1 MILFEQ
7 GESKLTKDTIK
18 IKVIGIGG
26 GGNNAVG
33 QMLTNPIAGVDY
45 YIVNTEKGVIDR
57 SKRLGI
63 NAIQIGPTVTSG
75 LGAGANPEVGESS
88 AKESLTEIDKILDG
102 ADLVFLTAGMGGGT
116 GTGAI
121 PIIAEEAK
129 SRGIITVAIVT
140 VPFLFEGRLRRTK
153 AENGIEKLKPYVNS
167 LIVISNDRLL
177 KNSDQNISIIDAFK
191 LTDDV
196 LKQAVESI
204 SDLINSVGDINID
217 FADIQTILGY
227 EGYAY
232 MGIGSSSSECKIEDA
247 TLDALSNPLTEAK
260 LTNAKGVIFNIC
272 GSEDIGLEDINRS
285 AEIIS
290 SKVDSDANIIFGA
303 TVNEDYNGELKITVV
318 ATWFDEDSNKNFIVD
333 TKPNLLKT
341 NPFGRKPVT
350 DSRIT
355 PSASVVPPKP
365 KAPEDDLDIP
375 SFLRKKI

>member
-1 MILFEQ
+1 MFEQ
-7 GESKLTKDTIK
+7 EESKLTKDTIK
-18 IKVIGIGG
+18 IKVIGVGG

-33 QMLTNPIAGVDY
+33 QMLTSPIEGIEY
-45 YIVNTEKGVIDR
+45 YIINTEKGIIDR
-57 SKRLGI
+57 SKNLGI

-75 LGAGANPEVGESS
+75 LGAGANPEIGESA
-88 AKESLTEIDKILDG
+88 AKESLSEIDKILDG

-140 VPFLFEGRLRRTK
+140 VPFLFEGRLRKTK
-153 AENGIEKLKPYVNS
+153 AENGIEKLKPFVNS

-177 KNSDQNISIIDAFK
+177 KNSAQDISILDAFK

-290 SKVDSDANIIFGA
+290 SKVDSDANIIFGTVIDPSLGDKVIVTVIA
-303 TVNEDYNGELKITVV
+303 TGVDKGPDIIT
-318 ATWFDEDSNKNFIVD
+318 DK
-333 TKPNLLKT
+333 
-341 NPFGRKPVT
+341 
-350 DSRIT
+350 
-355 PSASVVPPKP
+355 
-365 KAPEDDLDIP
+365 
-375 SFLRKKI
+375 

>member
-1 MILFEQ
+1 MFEQ
-7 GESKLTKDTIK
+7 EESKLTKDTIK
-18 IKVIGIGG
+18 IKVIGVGG

-33 QMLTNPIAGVDY
+33 QMLTSPIEGIEY
-45 YIVNTEKGVIDR
+45 YIINTEKGIIDR
-57 SKRLGI
+57 SKNLGI

-75 LGAGANPEVGESS
+75 LGAGANPEIGESA
-88 AKESLTEIDKILDG
+88 AKESLSEIDKILDG

-129 SRGIITVAIVT
+129 SRGIIIVAIVT

-290 SKVDSDANIIFGA
+290 SKVDSDANIIFGTVIDPSLGDKVIVTVIA
-303 TVNEDYNGELKITVV
+303 TGVDKGPDIIT
-318 ATWFDEDSNKNFIVD
+318 DK
-333 TKPNLLKT
+333 
-341 NPFGRKPVT
+341 
-350 DSRIT
+350 
-355 PSASVVPPKP
+355 
-365 KAPEDDLDIP
+365 
-375 SFLRKKI
+375 

>member
-1 MILFEQ
+1 MFEQ
-7 GESKLTKDTIK
+7 EESKLTKDTIK
-18 IKVIGIGG
+18 IKVIGVGG

-33 QMLTNPIAGVDY
+33 QMLTSPIEGIEY
-45 YIVNTEKGVIDR
+45 YIINTEKGIIDR
-57 SKRLGI
+57 SKNLGI

-75 LGAGANPEVGESS
+75 LGAGANPEIGESA
-88 AKESLTEIDKILDG
+88 AKESLSEIDKILDG
-102 ADLVFLTAGMGGGT
+102 TDLVFLTAGMGGGT

-290 SKVDSDANIIFGA
+290 SKVDSDANIIFGTVIDPSLGDKVIVTVIA
-303 TVNEDYNGELKITVV
+303 TGVDKGPDIIT
-318 ATWFDEDSNKNFIVD
+318 DK
-333 TKPNLLKT
+333 
-341 NPFGRKPVT
+341 
-350 DSRIT
+350 
-355 PSASVVPPKP
+355 
-365 KAPEDDLDIP
+365 
-375 SFLRKKI
+375 

>member
-1 MILFEQ
+1 LFEQ
-7 GESKLTKDTIK
+7 EESKLTKDTIK
-18 IKVIGIGG
+18 IKVIGVGG

-33 QMLTNPIAGVDY
+33 QMLTSPIEGIEY
-45 YIVNTEKGVIDR
+45 YIVNTEKGIIDR
-57 SKRLGI
+57 SKNLGI

-75 LGAGANPEVGESS
+75 LGAGANPEIGESA
-88 AKESLTEIDKILDG
+88 AKESLSEIDKILDG

-290 SKVDSDANIIFGA
+290 SKVDSDANIIFGTVIDPSLGDKVIVTVIA
-303 TVNEDYNGELKITVV
+303 TGVDKGPDIIT
-318 ATWFDEDSNKNFIVD
+318 DK
-333 TKPNLLKT
+333 
-341 NPFGRKPVT
+341 
-350 DSRIT
+350 
-355 PSASVVPPKP
+355 
-365 KAPEDDLDIP
+365 
-375 SFLRKKI
+375 

>member
-1 MILFEQ
+1 MFEQ
-7 GESKLTKDTIK
+7 EESKLTKDTIK
-18 IKVIGIGG
+18 IKVIGVGG

-33 QMLTNPIAGVDY
+33 QMLTSPIEGIEY
-45 YIVNTEKGVIDR
+45 YIVNTEKGIIDR
-57 SKRLGI
+57 SKNLGI

-75 LGAGANPEVGESS
+75 LGAGANPEIGESA
-88 AKESLTEIDKILDG
+88 AKESLSEIDKILDG

-140 VPFLFEGRLRRTK
+140 VPFLFEGRLS
-153 AENGIEKLKPYVNS
+153 IEKLKPYVNS

-290 SKVDSDANIIFGA
+290 SKVDSDANIIFGTVIDPSLGDKVIVTVIA
-303 TVNEDYNGELKITVV
+303 TGVDKGPDIIT
-318 ATWFDEDSNKNFIVD
+318 DK
-333 TKPNLLKT
+333 
-341 NPFGRKPVT
+341 
-350 DSRIT
+350 
-355 PSASVVPPKP
+355 
-365 KAPEDDLDIP
+365 
-375 SFLRKKI
+375 

>member
-1 MILFEQ
+1 MFEQ
-7 GESKLTKDTIK
+7 EESKLTKDTIK
-18 IKVIGIGG
+18 IKVIGVGG

-33 QMLTNPIAGVDY
+33 QMLTSPIEGIEY
-45 YIVNTEKGVIDR
+45 YIVNTEKGIIDR
-57 SKRLGI
+57 SKNLGI

-75 LGAGANPEVGESS
+75 LGAGANPEIGESA
-88 AKESLTEIDKILDG
+88 AKESLSEIDKILDG
-102 ADLVFLTAGMGGGT
+102 VDLVFLTAGMGGGT

-290 SKVDSDANIIFGA
+290 SKVDSDANIIFGTVIDPSLGDKVIVTVIA
-303 TVNEDYNGELKITVV
+303 TGVDKGPDIIT
-318 ATWFDEDSNKNFIVD
+318 DK
-333 TKPNLLKT
+333 
-341 NPFGRKPVT
+341 
-350 DSRIT
+350 
-355 PSASVVPPKP
+355 
-365 KAPEDDLDIP
+365 
-375 SFLRKKI
+375 

>member
-1 MILFEQ
+1 MFEQ
-7 GESKLTKDTIK
+7 EESKLTKDTIK
-18 IKVIGIGG
+18 IKVIGVGG

-33 QMLTNPIAGVDY
+33 QMLTSPIEGIEY
-45 YIVNTEKGVIDR
+45 YIVNTEKGIIDR
-57 SKRLGI
+57 SKNLGI

-75 LGAGANPEVGESS
+75 LGAGANPEIGESA
-88 AKESLTEIDKILDG
+88 AKESLSEIDKILDV
-102 ADLVFLTAGMGGGT
+102 ADLVFLTDVMGGGT

-290 SKVDSDANIIFGA
+290 SKVDSDANIIFGTVIDPSLGDKVIVTVIA
-303 TVNEDYNGELKITVV
+303 TGVDKGPDIIT
-318 ATWFDEDSNKNFIVD
+318 DK
-333 TKPNLLKT
+333 
-341 NPFGRKPVT
+341 
-350 DSRIT
+350 
-355 PSASVVPPKP
+355 
-365 KAPEDDLDIP
+365 
-375 SFLRKKI
+375 

>member
-1 MILFEQ
+1 MTNRFTEDNILFEQ
-7 GESKLTKDTIK
+7 EESKLTKDTIK
-18 IKVIGIGG
+18 IKVIGVGG

-33 QMLTNPIAGVDY
+33 QMLTSPIEGIEY
-45 YIVNTEKGVIDR
+45 YIVNTEKGIIDR
-57 SKRLGI
+57 SKNLGI

-75 LGAGANPEVGESS
+75 LGAGANPEIGESA
-88 AKESLTEIDKILDG
+88 AKESLSEIDKILDG

-290 SKVDSDANIIFGA
+290 SKVDSDANIIFGTVIDPSLGDKVIVTVIA
-303 TVNEDYNGELKITVV
+303 TGVDKGPDIIT
-318 ATWFDEDSNKNFIVD
+318 DK
-333 TKPNLLKT
+333 
-341 NPFGRKPVT
+341 
-350 DSRIT
+350 
-355 PSASVVPPKP
+355 
-365 KAPEDDLDIP
+365 
-375 SFLRKKI
+375 

>member
-1 MILFEQ
+1 MFEQ
-7 GESKLTKDTIK
+7 KESKLTKDTIK
-18 IKVIGIGG
+18 IKVIGVGG

-33 QMLTNPIAGVDY
+33 QMLTSPIEGIEY
-45 YIVNTEKGVIDR
+45 YIVNTEKGIIDR
-57 SKRLGI
+57 SKNLGI

-75 LGAGANPEVGESS
+75 LGAGANPEIGESA
-88 AKESLTEIDKILDG
+88 AKESLSEIDKILDG

-177 KNSDQNISIIDAFK
+177 KNSNQNISIIDAFK

-290 SKVDSDANIIFGA
+290 SKVDSDANIIFGTVIDPSLGDKVIVTVIA
-303 TVNEDYNGELKITVV
+303 TGVDKGPDIIT
-318 ATWFDEDSNKNFIVD
+318 DK
-333 TKPNLLKT
+333 
-341 NPFGRKPVT
+341 
-350 DSRIT
+350 
-355 PSASVVPPKP
+355 
-365 KAPEDDLDIP
+365 
-375 SFLRKKI
+375 

>member
-1 MILFEQ
+1 MFEQ
-7 GESKLTKDTIK
+7 EESKLTKDTIK
-18 IKVIGIGG
+18 IKVIGVGG

-33 QMLTNPIAGVDY
+33 QMLTSPIEGIEY
-45 YIVNTEKGVIDR
+45 YIVNTEKGIIDR
-57 SKRLGI
+57 SKNLGI

-75 LGAGANPEVGESS
+75 LGAGANPEIGES
-88 AKESLTEIDKILDG
+88 AGKESLSEIDKILDG

-121 PIIAEEAK
+121 PILAEEAK

-290 SKVDSDANIIFGA
+290 SKVDSDANIIFGTVIDPSLGDKVIVTVIA
-303 TVNEDYNGELKITVV
+303 TGVDKGPDIIT
-318 ATWFDEDSNKNFIVD
+318 DK
-333 TKPNLLKT
+333 
-341 NPFGRKPVT
+341 
-350 DSRIT
+350 
-355 PSASVVPPKP
+355 
-365 KAPEDDLDIP
+365 
-375 SFLRKKI
+375 

>member
-1 MILFEQ
+1 MFEQ
-7 GESKLTKDTIK
+7 EESKLTKDTIK
-18 IKVIGIGG
+18 IKVIGVGG

-33 QMLTNPIAGVDY
+33 QMLTSPIEGIEY
-45 YIVNTEKGVIDR
+45 YIVNTEKGIIDR
-57 SKRLGI
+57 SKNLGI

-75 LGAGANPEVGESS
+75 LGAGANPEIGESA
-88 AKESLTEIDKILDG
+88 AKESLSEIDKILDG

-121 PIIAEEAK
+121 PVIAEEAK

-140 VPFLFEGRLRRTK
+140 VPFLFEGRLRKTK
-153 AENGIEKLKPYVNS
+153 AENGIEKLKPFVNS

-177 KNSDQNISIIDAFK
+177 KNSAQDISILDAFK

-247 TLDALSNPLTEAK
+247 TLDSLSNPLTEAK

-290 SKVDSDANIIFGA
+290 SKVDSDANIIFGTVIDPSLGDKVIVTVIA
-303 TVNEDYNGELKITVV
+303 TGVDKGPDIT
-318 ATWFDEDSNKNFIVD
+318 
-333 TKPNLLKT
+333 
-341 NPFGRKPVT
+341 T
-350 DSRIT
+350 D
-355 PSASVVPPKP
+355 K
-365 KAPEDDLDIP
+365 
-375 SFLRKKI
+375 

>member
-1 MILFEQ
+1 MFEQ
-7 GESKLTKDTIK
+7 EESKLTKDTIK
-18 IKVIGIGG
+18 IKVIGVGG

-33 QMLTNPIAGVDY
+33 QMLTSPIEGIEY
-45 YIVNTEKGVIDR
+45 YIVNTEKGIIDR
-57 SKRLGI
+57 SKNLGI

-75 LGAGANPEVGESS
+75 LGAGANPEIGESA
-88 AKESLTEIDKILDG
+88 AKESLSEIDKILDG
-102 ADLVFLTAGMGGGT
+102 ADLIFLTAGMGGGT

-290 SKVDSDANIIFGA
+290 SKVDSDANIIFGTVIDPSLGDKVIVTVIA
-303 TVNEDYNGELKITVV
+303 TGVDKGPDIIT
-318 ATWFDEDSNKNFIVD
+318 DK
-333 TKPNLLKT
+333 
-341 NPFGRKPVT
+341 
-350 DSRIT
+350 
-355 PSASVVPPKP
+355 
-365 KAPEDDLDIP
+365 
-375 SFLRKKI
+375 

>member
-33 QMLTNPIAGVDY
+33 QMLTNPIEGVDY

-63 NAIQIGPTVTSG
+63 NSIQIGPTVTSG

-121 PIIAEEAK
+121 PVIAEEAK

-140 VPFLFEGRLRRTK
+140 VPFLFEGRLRKTK
-153 AENGIEKLKPYVNS
+153 AENGIEKLKPFVNS

-177 KNSDQNISIIDAFK
+177 KNSAQDISILDAFK

-290 SKVDSDANIIFGA
+290 SKVDSDANIIFGTVIDPSLGDKVIVTVIA
-303 TVNEDYNGELKITVV
+303 TGVDKGPDIIT
-318 ATWFDEDSNKNFIVD
+318 DK
-333 TKPNLLKT
+333 
-341 NPFGRKPVT
+341 
-350 DSRIT
+350 
-355 PSASVVPPKP
+355 
-365 KAPEDDLDIP
+365 
-375 SFLRKKI
+375 

>member
-1 MILFEQ
+1 LFEQ
-7 GESKLTKDTIK
+7 EESKLTKDTIK
-18 IKVIGIGG
+18 IKVIGVGG

-33 QMLTNPIAGVDY
+33 QMLTSPIEGIEY
-45 YIVNTEKGVIDR
+45 YIINTEKGIIDR
-57 SKRLGI
+57 SKNLGI

-75 LGAGANPEVGESS
+75 LGAGANPEIGESA
-88 AKESLTEIDKILDG
+88 AKESLSEIDKILDG
-102 ADLVFLTAGMGGGT
+102 TDLVFLTAGMGGGT

-290 SKVDSDANIIFGA
+290 SKVDSDANIIFGTVIDPSLGDKVIVTVIA
-303 TVNEDYNGELKITVV
+303 TGVDKGPDIIT
-318 ATWFDEDSNKNFIVD
+318 DK
-333 TKPNLLKT
+333 
-341 NPFGRKPVT
+341 
-350 DSRIT
+350 
-355 PSASVVPPKP
+355 
-365 KAPEDDLDIP
+365 
-375 SFLRKKI
+375 

>member
-1 MILFEQ
+1 MFEQ
-7 GESKLTKDTIK
+7 EESKLTKDTIK
-18 IKVIGIGG
+18 IKVIGVGG

-33 QMLTNPIAGVDY
+33 QMLTSPIEGIEY
-45 YIVNTEKGVIDR
+45 YIVNTEKGIIDR
-57 SKRLGI
+57 SKNLGI

-75 LGAGANPEVGESS
+75 LGAGANPEIGES
-88 AKESLTEIDKILDG
+88 AVKESLSEIDKILDG

-290 SKVDSDANIIFGA
+290 SKVDSDANIIFGTVIDPSLGDKVIVTVIA
-303 TVNEDYNGELKITVV
+303 TGVDKGPDIIT
-318 ATWFDEDSNKNFIVD
+318 DK
-333 TKPNLLKT
+333 
-341 NPFGRKPVT
+341 
-350 DSRIT
+350 
-355 PSASVVPPKP
+355 
-365 KAPEDDLDIP
+365 
-375 SFLRKKI
+375 

>member
-1 MILFEQ
+1 MFEQ
-7 GESKLTKDTIK
+7 EESKLTKDTIK
-18 IKVIGIGG
+18 IKVIGVGG

-33 QMLTNPIAGVDY
+33 QMLTSPIEGIEY
-45 YIVNTEKGVIDR
+45 YIVNTEKGIIDR
-57 SKRLGI
+57 SKNLGI
-63 NAIQIGPTVTSG
+63 NAIQRGPTVTSG
-75 LGAGANPEVGESS
+75 LGAGAYTVFGESA
-88 AKESLTEIDKILDG
+88 AKESLSEIDKILDG

-290 SKVDSDANIIFGA
+290 SKVDSDANIIFGTVIDPSLGDKVIVTVIA
-303 TVNEDYNGELKITVV
+303 TGVDKGPDIIT
-318 ATWFDEDSNKNFIVD
+318 DK
-333 TKPNLLKT
+333 
-341 NPFGRKPVT
+341 
-350 DSRIT
+350 
-355 PSASVVPPKP
+355 
-365 KAPEDDLDIP
+365 
-375 SFLRKKI
+375 

>member
-1 MILFEQ
+1 MFEQ
-7 GESKLTKDTIK
+7 EESKLTKDTIK
-18 IKVIGIGG
+18 IKVIGVGG

-33 QMLTNPIAGVDY
+33 QMLTSPIEGIEY
-45 YIVNTEKGVIDR
+45 YIVNTEKGIIDR
-57 SKRLGI
+57 SKNLGI

-75 LGAGANPEVGESS
+75 LGAGANPEIGKSA
-88 AKESLTEIDKILDG
+88 AKESLSEIDKILDG

-290 SKVDSDANIIFGA
+290 SKVDSDANIIFGTVIDPSLGDKVIVTVIA
-303 TVNEDYNGELKITVV
+303 TGVDKGPDIIT
-318 ATWFDEDSNKNFIVD
+318 DK
-333 TKPNLLKT
+333 
-341 NPFGRKPVT
+341 
-350 DSRIT
+350 
-355 PSASVVPPKP
+355 
-365 KAPEDDLDIP
+365 
-375 SFLRKKI
+375 

>member
-1 MILFEQ
+1 MFEQ
-7 GESKLTKDTIK
+7 EESKLTKDTIK
-18 IKVIGIGG
+18 IKVIGVGG

-33 QMLTNPIAGVDY
+33 QMLTSPIEGIEY
-45 YIVNTEKGVIDR
+45 YIVNTEKGIIDR
-57 SKRLGI
+57 SKNLGI

-75 LGAGANPEVGESS
+75 LGAGANPEIGESA
-88 AKESLTEIDKILDG
+88 AKESLSEIDKILDG

-129 SRGIITVAIVT
+129 SRGIIIVAIVT

-290 SKVDSDANIIFGA
+290 SKVDSDANIIFGTVIDPSLGDKVIVTVIA
-303 TVNEDYNGELKITVV
+303 TGVDKGPDIIT
-318 ATWFDEDSNKNFIVD
+318 DK
-333 TKPNLLKT
+333 
-341 NPFGRKPVT
+341 
-350 DSRIT
+350 
-355 PSASVVPPKP
+355 
-365 KAPEDDLDIP
+365 
-375 SFLRKKI
+375 

>member
-1 MILFEQ
+1 MFEQ
-7 GESKLTKDTIK
+7 EESKLTKDTIK
-18 IKVIGIGG
+18 IKVIGVGG

-33 QMLTNPIAGVDY
+33 QMLTSPIEGIEY
-45 YIVNTEKGVIDR
+45 YIVNTEKGIIDR
-57 SKRLGI
+57 SKNLGI

-75 LGAGANPEVGESS
+75 LGAGANPEIGESA
-88 AKESLTEIDKILDG
+88 AKESLSEIDKILDG

-290 SKVDSDANIIFGA
+290 SKVDSDANIIFGTVIDPSLGA
-303 TVNEDYNGELKITVV
+303 TGVDKGPDIIT
-318 ATWFDEDSNKNFIVD
+318 DK
-333 TKPNLLKT
+333 
-341 NPFGRKPVT
+341 
-350 DSRIT
+350 
-355 PSASVVPPKP
+355 
-365 KAPEDDLDIP
+365 
-375 SFLRKKI
+375 

>member
-1 MILFEQ
+1 MFEQ
-7 GESKLTKDTIK
+7 EESKLTKDTIK
-18 IKVIGIGG
+18 IKVIGVGG

-33 QMLTNPIAGVDY
+33 QMLTSPIEGIEY
-45 YIVNTEKGVIDR
+45 YIINTEKGIIDR
-57 SKRLGI
+57 SKNLGI

-75 LGAGANPEVGESS
+75 LGAGANPEIGESA
-88 AKESLTEIDKILDG
+88 AKESLSEIDKILDG

-290 SKVDSDANIIFGA
+290 SKVDSDANIIFGTVIDPSLGDKVIVTVIA
-303 TVNEDYNGELKITVV
+303 TGVDKGPDIIT
-318 ATWFDEDSNKNFIVD
+318 DK
-333 TKPNLLKT
+333 
-341 NPFGRKPVT
+341 
-350 DSRIT
+350 
-355 PSASVVPPKP
+355 
-365 KAPEDDLDIP
+365 
-375 SFLRKKI
+375 

>member
-1 MILFEQ
+1 MFEQ
-7 GESKLTKDTIK
+7 EESKLTKDTIK
-18 IKVIGIGG
+18 IKVIGVGG

-33 QMLTNPIAGVDY
+33 QMLTSPIEGIEY
-45 YIVNTEKGVIDR
+45 YIVNTEKGIIDR
-57 SKRLGI
+57 SKNLGI

-75 LGAGANPEVGESS
+75 LGAGANPEIGESA
-88 AKESLTEIDKILDG
+88 AKESLSEIDKILDC

-290 SKVDSDANIIFGA
+290 SKVDSDANIIFGTVIDPSLGDKVIVTVIA
-303 TVNEDYNGELKITVV
+303 TGVDKGPDIIT
-318 ATWFDEDSNKNFIVD
+318 DK
-333 TKPNLLKT
+333 
-341 NPFGRKPVT
+341 
-350 DSRIT
+350 
-355 PSASVVPPKP
+355 
-365 KAPEDDLDIP
+365 
-375 SFLRKKI
+375 

>member
-1 MILFEQ
+1 MFEQ
-7 GESKLTKDTIK
+7 EESKLTKDTIK
-18 IKVIGIGG
+18 IKVIGVGG

-33 QMLTNPIAGVDY
+33 QMLTSPIEGIEY
-45 YIVNTEKGVIDR
+45 YIVNTEKGIIDR
-57 SKRLGI
+57 SKNLGI

-75 LGAGANPEVGESS
+75 LGAGANPEIGESA
-88 AKESLTEIDKILDG
+88 AKESLSEIDKILNG

-290 SKVDSDANIIFGA
+290 SKVDSDANIIFGTVIDPSLGDKVIVTVIA
-303 TVNEDYNGELKITVV
+303 TGVDKGPDIIT
-318 ATWFDEDSNKNFIVD
+318 DK
-333 TKPNLLKT
+333 
-341 NPFGRKPVT
+341 
-350 DSRIT
+350 
-355 PSASVVPPKP
+355 
-365 KAPEDDLDIP
+365 
-375 SFLRKKI
+375 

>member
-1 MILFEQ
+1 MFEQ
-7 GESKLTKDTIK
+7 EESKLTKDTIK
-18 IKVIGIGG
+18 IKVIGVGG
-26 GGNNAVG
+26 GGNNAVS
-33 QMLTNPIAGVDY
+33 QMLTSPIEGIEY
-45 YIVNTEKGVIDR
+45 YIVNTEKGIIDR
-57 SKRLGI
+57 SKNLGI

-75 LGAGANPEVGESS
+75 LGAGANPEIGESA
-88 AKESLTEIDKILDG
+88 AKESLSEIDKILDG

-290 SKVDSDANIIFGA
+290 SKVDSDANIIFGTVIDPSLGDKVIVTVIA
-303 TVNEDYNGELKITVV
+303 TGVDKGPDIIT
-318 ATWFDEDSNKNFIVD
+318 DK
-333 TKPNLLKT
+333 
-341 NPFGRKPVT
+341 
-350 DSRIT
+350 
-355 PSASVVPPKP
+355 
-365 KAPEDDLDIP
+365 
-375 SFLRKKI
+375 

>member
-1 MILFEQ
+1 MTNRFTEDNILFEQ
-7 GESKLTKDTIK
+7 EESKLTKDTIK
-18 IKVIGIGG
+18 IKVIGVGG

-33 QMLTNPIAGVDY
+33 QMLTSPIEGIEY
-45 YIVNTEKGVIDR
+45 YIINTEKGIIDR
-57 SKRLGI
+57 SKNLGI

-75 LGAGANPEVGESS
+75 LGAGANPEIGESA
-88 AKESLTEIDKILDG
+88 AKESLSEIDKILDG
-102 ADLVFLTAGMGGGT
+102 TDLVFLTAGMGGGT

-290 SKVDSDANIIFGA
+290 SKVDSDANIIFGTVIDPSLGDKVIVTVIA
-303 TVNEDYNGELKITVV
+303 TGVDKGPDIIT
-318 ATWFDEDSNKNFIVD
+318 DK
-333 TKPNLLKT
+333 
-341 NPFGRKPVT
+341 
-350 DSRIT
+350 
-355 PSASVVPPKP
+355 
-365 KAPEDDLDIP
+365 
-375 SFLRKKI
+375 

>member
-1 MILFEQ
+1 MFEQ
-7 GESKLTKDTIK
+7 EESKLTKDTIK
-18 IKVIGIGG
+18 IKVIGVGG

-33 QMLTNPIAGVDY
+33 QMLTSPIEGIEY
-45 YIVNTEKGVIDR
+45 YIVNTEKGIIDR
-57 SKRLGI
+57 SKNLGI

-75 LGAGANPEVGESS
+75 LGAGANPEIGESA
-88 AKESLTEIDKILDG
+88 AKESLSEIDKILDG

-153 AENGIEKLKPYVNS
+153 AENGREKLNPYVNS

-290 SKVDSDANIIFGA
+290 SKVDSDANIIFGTVIDPSLGDKVIVTVIA
-303 TVNEDYNGELKITVV
+303 TGVDKGPDIIT
-318 ATWFDEDSNKNFIVD
+318 DK
-333 TKPNLLKT
+333 
-341 NPFGRKPVT
+341 
-350 DSRIT
+350 
-355 PSASVVPPKP
+355 
-365 KAPEDDLDIP
+365 
-375 SFLRKKI
+375 

>member
-33 QMLTNPIAGVDY
+33 QMLTNPIEGVDY

-75 LGAGANPEVGESS
+75 LGAGA
-88 AKESLTEIDKILDG
+88 
-102 ADLVFLTAGMGGGT
+102 
-116 GTGAI
+116 I
-121 PIIAEEAK
+121 PVIAEEAK

-140 VPFLFEGRLRRTK
+140 VPFLFEGRLRKTK
-153 AENGIEKLKPYVNS
+153 AENGIEKLKPFVNS

-177 KNSDQNISIIDAFK
+177 KNSAQDISILDAFK

-290 SKVDSDANIIFGA
+290 SKVDSDANIIFGTVIDPSLGDKVIVTVIA
-303 TVNEDYNGELKITVV
+303 TGVDKGPDIIT
-318 ATWFDEDSNKNFIVD
+318 DK
-333 TKPNLLKT
+333 
-341 NPFGRKPVT
+341 
-350 DSRIT
+350 
-355 PSASVVPPKP
+355 
-365 KAPEDDLDIP
+365 
-375 SFLRKKI
+375 

>member
-33 QMLTNPIAGVDY
+33 QMLTNPIDGVDY

-121 PIIAEEAK
+121 PVIAEEAK

-140 VPFLFEGRLRRTK
+140 VPFLFEGRLRKTK
-153 AENGIEKLKPYVNS
+153 AENGIEKLKPFVNS

-177 KNSDQNISIIDAFK
+177 KNSAQNISILDAFK

-260 LTNAKGVIFNIC
+260 LTNAKGIIFNIC

-290 SKVDSDANIIFGA
+290 SKVDSDANIIFGTVIDPSLGDKVIVTVIA
-303 TVNEDYNGELKITVV
+303 TGVDKGPDIIT
-318 ATWFDEDSNKNFIVD
+318 DK
-333 TKPNLLKT
+333 
-341 NPFGRKPVT
+341 
-350 DSRIT
+350 
-355 PSASVVPPKP
+355 
-365 KAPEDDLDIP
+365 
-375 SFLRKKI
+375 

>member
-1 MILFEQ
+1 MADNNMKKEILDFGVAEQ
-7 GESKLTKDTIK
+7 NSI
-18 IKVIGIGG
+18 IKVIGVGGG
-26 GGNNAVG
+26 GGNAVNHMYREG
-33 QMLTNPIAGVDY
+33 IHDVTFVLCNTDAQALNDSPVPIHLQ
-45 YIVNTEKGVIDR
+45 
-57 SKRLGI
+57 LGKE
-63 NAIQIGPTVTSG
+63 G
-75 LGAGANPEVGESS
+75 LGAGNKPEKARE
-88 AKESLTEIDKILDG
+88 AAEETIDDIKKMLSDG
-102 ADLVFLTAGMGGGT
+102 TKMAFITAGMGGGT

-121 PIIAEEAK
+121 PVIAEEAK

-140 VPFLFEGRLRRTK
+140 VPFLFEGRLRKTK
-153 AENGIEKLKPYVNS
+153 AENGIEKLKPFVNS

-177 KNSDQNISIIDAFK
+177 KNSAQDISILDAFK

-290 SKVDSDANIIFGA
+290 SKVDSDANIIFGTVIDPSLGDKVIVTVIA
-303 TVNEDYNGELKITVV
+303 TGVDKGPDIIT
-318 ATWFDEDSNKNFIVD
+318 DK
-333 TKPNLLKT
+333 
-341 NPFGRKPVT
+341 
-350 DSRIT
+350 
-355 PSASVVPPKP
+355 
-365 KAPEDDLDIP
+365 
-375 SFLRKKI
+375 

>member
-1 MILFEQ
+1 MFEQ
-7 GESKLTKDTIK
+7 EESKLTKDTIK
-18 IKVIGIGG
+18 IKVIGVGG

-33 QMLTNPIAGVDY
+33 QMLTSPIEGIEY
-45 YIVNTEKGVIDR
+45 YIVNTEKGIIDR
-57 SKRLGI
+57 SKNLGI

-290 SKVDSDANIIFGA
+290 SKVDSDANIIFGTVIDPSLGDKVIVTVIA
-303 TVNEDYNGELKITVV
+303 TGVDKGPDIIT
-318 ATWFDEDSNKNFIVD
+318 DK
-333 TKPNLLKT
+333 
-341 NPFGRKPVT
+341 
-350 DSRIT
+350 
-355 PSASVVPPKP
+355 
-365 KAPEDDLDIP
+365 
-375 SFLRKKI
+375 

>member
-1 MILFEQ
+1 MTNRFTEDNILFEQ
-7 GESKLTKDTIK
+7 EESKLTKDTIK
-18 IKVIGIGG
+18 IKVIGVGG
-26 GGNNAVG
+26 GSNNAVG
-33 QMLTNPIAGVDY
+33 QMLTSPIEGIEY
-45 YIVNTEKGVIDR
+45 YIVNTEKGIIDR
-57 SKRLGI
+57 SKNLGI

-75 LGAGANPEVGESS
+75 LGAGANPEIGESA
-88 AKESLTEIDKILDG
+88 AKESLSEIDKILDG

-290 SKVDSDANIIFGA
+290 SKVDSDANIIFGTVIDPSLGDKVIVTVIA
-303 TVNEDYNGELKITVV
+303 TGVDKGPDIIT
-318 ATWFDEDSNKNFIVD
+318 DK
-333 TKPNLLKT
+333 
-341 NPFGRKPVT
+341 
-350 DSRIT
+350 
-355 PSASVVPPKP
+355 
-365 KAPEDDLDIP
+365 
-375 SFLRKKI
+375 

>member
-1 MILFEQ
+1 MFEQ
-7 GESKLTKDTIK
+7 EESKLTKDTIK
-18 IKVIGIGG
+18 IKVIGVGG
-26 GGNNAVG
+26 GGNNAVS
-33 QMLTNPIAGVDY
+33 QMLTSPIEGIEY
-45 YIVNTEKGVIDR
+45 YIVNTEKGIIDR
-57 SKRLGI
+57 SKNLGI

-75 LGAGANPEVGESS
+75 LGAGANPEIGESA
-88 AKESLTEIDKILDG
+88 AKESLSEIDKILDG

-290 SKVDSDANIIFGA
+290 SKVDSDANIIFGTVIDPSLGDKVLVTVIA
-303 TVNEDYNGELKITVV
+303 TGVDKGPDIIT
-318 ATWFDEDSNKNFIVD
+318 DK
-333 TKPNLLKT
+333 
-341 NPFGRKPVT
+341 
-350 DSRIT
+350 
-355 PSASVVPPKP
+355 
-365 KAPEDDLDIP
+365 
-375 SFLRKKI
+375 

>member
-1 MILFEQ
+1 MFEQ
-7 GESKLTKDTIK
+7 EESKLTKDTIK
-18 IKVIGIGG
+18 IKVIGVGG

-33 QMLTNPIAGVDY
+33 QMLTSPIEGIEY
-45 YIVNTEKGVIDR
+45 YIVNTEKGIIDR
-57 SKRLGI
+57 SKNLGI

-75 LGAGANPEVGESS
+75 LGAGANPEIGESA
-88 AKESLTEIDKILDG
+88 AKESLSEIDKILDD

-290 SKVDSDANIIFGA
+290 SKVDSDANIIFGTVIDPSLGDKVIVTVIA
-303 TVNEDYNGELKITVV
+303 TGVDKGPDIIT
-318 ATWFDEDSNKNFIVD
+318 DK
-333 TKPNLLKT
+333 
-341 NPFGRKPVT
+341 
-350 DSRIT
+350 
-355 PSASVVPPKP
+355 
-365 KAPEDDLDIP
+365 
-375 SFLRKKI
+375 

>member
-1 MILFEQ
+1 MMILFEQ

-18 IKVIGIGG
+18 IKVIGVGG

-33 QMLTNPIAGVDY
+33 QMLTSPIEGIEY
-45 YIVNTEKGVIDR
+45 YIVNTEKGIIDR
-57 SKRLGI
+57 SKNLGI

-75 LGAGANPEVGESS
+75 LGAGANPEIGESA
-88 AKESLTEIDKILDG
+88 AKESLSEIDKILDG

-290 SKVDSDANIIFGA
+290 SKVDSDANIIFGTVIDPSLGDKVIVTVIA
-303 TVNEDYNGELKITVV
+303 TGVDKGPDIIT
-318 ATWFDEDSNKNFIVD
+318 DK
-333 TKPNLLKT
+333 
-341 NPFGRKPVT
+341 
-350 DSRIT
+350 
-355 PSASVVPPKP
+355 
-365 KAPEDDLDIP
+365 
-375 SFLRKKI
+375 

>member
-1 MILFEQ
+1 MFEQ
-7 GESKLTKDTIK
+7 EESKLTKDTIK
-18 IKVIGIGG
+18 IKVIGVGG

-33 QMLTNPIAGVDY
+33 QMLTSPIEGIEY
-45 YIVNTEKGVIDR
+45 YIVNTEKGIIDR
-57 SKRLGI
+57 SKNLGI

-75 LGAGANPEVGESS
+75 LGAGANPEIGESA
-88 AKESLTEIDKILDG
+88 AKESLSEIDKILDG

-140 VPFLFEGRLRRTK
+140 VPFLFEGRLRKTK

-290 SKVDSDANIIFGA
+290 SKVDSDANIIFGTVIDPSLGDKVIVTVIA
-303 TVNEDYNGELKITVV
+303 TGVDKGPDIIT
-318 ATWFDEDSNKNFIVD
+318 DK
-333 TKPNLLKT
+333 
-341 NPFGRKPVT
+341 
-350 DSRIT
+350 
-355 PSASVVPPKP
+355 
-365 KAPEDDLDIP
+365 
-375 SFLRKKI
+375 

>member
-1 MILFEQ
+1 MFEQ
-7 GESKLTKDTIK
+7 EESKLTKDTIK
-18 IKVIGIGG
+18 IKVIGVGG

-33 QMLTNPIAGVDY
+33 QMLTSPIEGIEY
-45 YIVNTEKGVIDR
+45 YIVNTEKGIIDR
-57 SKRLGI
+57 SKNLGI

-75 LGAGANPEVGESS
+75 LGAGANPEIGESA
-88 AKESLTEIDKILDG
+88 AKESLSEIDKILDG

-129 SRGIITVAIVT
+129 SLGIITVAIVT

-290 SKVDSDANIIFGA
+290 SKVDSDANIIFGTVIDPSLGDKVIVTVIA
-303 TVNEDYNGELKITVV
+303 TGVDKGPDIIT
-318 ATWFDEDSNKNFIVD
+318 DK
-333 TKPNLLKT
+333 
-341 NPFGRKPVT
+341 
-350 DSRIT
+350 
-355 PSASVVPPKP
+355 
-365 KAPEDDLDIP
+365 
-375 SFLRKKI
+375 

>member
-1 MILFEQ
+1 MFEQ
-7 GESKLTKDTIK
+7 EESKLTKDTIK
-18 IKVIGIGG
+18 IKVIGVGG

-33 QMLTNPIAGVDY
+33 QMLTSPIEGIEY
-45 YIVNTEKGVIDR
+45 YIVNTEKGIIDR
-57 SKRLGI
+57 SKNLGI

-75 LGAGANPEVGESS
+75 LGAGANPEIGESA
-88 AKESLTEIDKILDG
+88 AKESLSEIDKILDD

-129 SRGIITVAIVT
+129 SLGIITVAIVT

-290 SKVDSDANIIFGA
+290 SKVDSDANIIFGTVIDPSLGDKVIVTVIA
-303 TVNEDYNGELKITVV
+303 TGVDKGPDIIT
-318 ATWFDEDSNKNFIVD
+318 DK
-333 TKPNLLKT
+333 
-341 NPFGRKPVT
+341 
-350 DSRIT
+350 
-355 PSASVVPPKP
+355 
-365 KAPEDDLDIP
+365 
-375 SFLRKKI
+375 

>member
-1 MILFEQ
+1 MFEQ
-7 GESKLTKDTIK
+7 EESKLTKDTIK
-18 IKVIGIGG
+18 IKVIGVGG

-33 QMLTNPIAGVDY
+33 QMLTSPIEGIEY
-45 YIVNTEKGVIDR
+45 YIVNTEKGIIDR
-57 SKRLGI
+57 SKNLGI

-75 LGAGANPEVGESS
+75 LGAGANPEIGESA
-88 AKESLTEIDKILDG
+88 AKESLSEIDKILDG

-129 SRGIITVAIVT
+129 FRGIITVAIVT

-290 SKVDSDANIIFGA
+290 SKVDSDANIIFGTVIDPSLGDKVIVTVIA
-303 TVNEDYNGELKITVV
+303 TGVDKGPDIIT
-318 ATWFDEDSNKNFIVD
+318 DK
-333 TKPNLLKT
+333 
-341 NPFGRKPVT
+341 
-350 DSRIT
+350 
-355 PSASVVPPKP
+355 
-365 KAPEDDLDIP
+365 
-375 SFLRKKI
+375 

>member
-1 MILFEQ
+1 MFEQ
-7 GESKLTKDTIK
+7 EESKLTKDTIK
-18 IKVIGIGG
+18 IKVIGVGG

-33 QMLTNPIAGVDY
+33 QMLTSPIEGIEY
-45 YIVNTEKGVIDR
+45 YIVNTEKGIIDR
-57 SKRLGI
+57 SKNLGI

-75 LGAGANPEVGESS
+75 LGAGANPEIGESA
-88 AKESLTEIDKILDG
+88 AKESLSEIDKILDG

-140 VPFLFEGRLRRTK
+140 VPFLFEGKLRRTK

-290 SKVDSDANIIFGA
+290 SKVDSDANIIFGTVIDPSLGDKVIVTVIA
-303 TVNEDYNGELKITVV
+303 TGVDKGPDIIT
-318 ATWFDEDSNKNFIVD
+318 DK
-333 TKPNLLKT
+333 
-341 NPFGRKPVT
+341 
-350 DSRIT
+350 
-355 PSASVVPPKP
+355 
-365 KAPEDDLDIP
+365 
-375 SFLRKKI
+375 